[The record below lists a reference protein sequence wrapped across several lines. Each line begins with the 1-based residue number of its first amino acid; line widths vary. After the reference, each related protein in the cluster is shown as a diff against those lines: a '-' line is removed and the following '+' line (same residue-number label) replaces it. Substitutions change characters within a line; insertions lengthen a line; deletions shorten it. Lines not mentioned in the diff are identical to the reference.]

1 MKKRALSVLAACIL
15 LFSACSAGGQEPPP
29 DPGVTTL
36 IYAKIS
42 ENGVDQKRLSAFNLE
57 HKGEVQIEVRDYTQL
72 SEGGKQGVDLLM
84 TEIAA
89 GKGQIG
95 RASCRER
102 V

>member
-36 IYAKIS
+36 IYAQLS
-42 ENGVDQKRLSAFNLE
+42 ANGVNQKALYQFNRE
-57 HKGEVQIEVRDYTQL
+57 HKGEMQIEVRDYTKL

-84 TEIAA
+84 TEITA
-89 GKGQIG
+89 GRGLA
-95 RASCRER
+95 RLL
-102 V
+102 